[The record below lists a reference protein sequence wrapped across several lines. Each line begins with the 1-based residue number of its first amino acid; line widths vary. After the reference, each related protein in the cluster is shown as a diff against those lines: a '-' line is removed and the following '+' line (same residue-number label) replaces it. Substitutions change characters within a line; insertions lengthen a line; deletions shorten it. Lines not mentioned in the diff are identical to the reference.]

1 MGILK
6 LVTNNPTQNAK
17 DGKLITLPTS
27 TIPINII
34 VNTGEANHSLLKVAV
49 RCDAGYQTTGPWEV
63 SFVGTTASAWSVAD
77 GALYPNEELAE
88 AATFTSS
95 LTLNSVVGEK
105 NHVLWLKASTDGT
118 EESVVDTSVS
128 LRLWARTVPTGGGS

>member
-88 AATFTSS
+88 AATYTSS
-95 LTLNSVVGEK
+95 LTLNSVVGDK

>member
-6 LVTNNPTQNAK
+6 LVTNNPTGNAK

-49 RCDAGYQTTGPWEV
+49 RCDAGYKTTGPWEV
-63 SFVGTTASAWSVAD
+63 SFVGDTASAWSVAD
-77 GALYPNEELAE
+77 GEVYPNEELAE
-88 AATFTSS
+88 TATYTSS
-95 LTLNSVVGEK
+95 LTINSVVGET

-118 EESVVDTSVS
+118 EASTVDTSVS
-128 LRLWARTVPTGGGS
+128 LRLWARTVPVGGGS